1 MASCRDWE
9 WKATGWMPWFGVVT
23 ERIAAMAWSEASVS
37 SVIGRSG
44 IQWQRIGA
52 EVNASFRWLKQDF
65 SVGLNRQGID
75 FRHRFVS
82 GWVISE

>member
-1 MASCRDWE
+1 M
-9 WKATGWMPWFGVVT
+9 

-52 EVNASFRWLKQDF
+52 EVNVSFRWLKADF
-65 SVGLNRQGID
+65 SVSPNCQGTD
-75 FRHRFVS
+75 F
-82 GWVISE
+82 

>member
-1 MASCRDWE
+1 
-9 WKATGWMPWFGVVT
+9 MPWFGVVT
-23 ERIAAMAWSEASVS
+23 ERIAAMAWSEVSVS

-52 EVNASFRWLKQDF
+52 EVNASFRQLKAGF
-65 SVGLNRQGID
+65 SVGLNHQGMD

-82 GWVISE
+82 G